1 MPEIAKPTLL
11 DRVSTAAL
19 RVLPQ
24 HLLAAGMYRL
34 MRAETPWLKRLLI
47 SKIRQRY
54 KVDMTEAA
62 DPDPEN
68 YPSFNAFFTRSLRD
82 DARPIAANAV
92 VSPADGRINQI
103 GRIAGDQLLQAKGHA
118 FDLLALL
125 AGDKAHASAFH
136 DGLYATVYLSP
147 RDYHRV
153 HLPLAGT
160 LESMT
165 FVPGELF
172 SVSEAT
178 TQLVPGLFA
187 RNERVI
193 CYFSTVAGPMAVIL
207 VGAIF
212 VGSME
217 TVWHGEVKGV
227 GRDITRW
234 VYRDAD
240 RRVFAT
246 GDEIGRFNMGS
257 TVIVLLPKMAATW
270 LPVLSPTSAV
280 RMGEA
285 ISEPL
290 EVTDGNAD

>member
-103 GRIAGDQLLQAKGHA
+103 G
-118 FDLLALL
+118 
-125 AGDKAHASAFH
+125 
-136 DGLYATVYLSP
+136 
-147 RDYHRV
+147 
-153 HLPLAGT
+153 
-160 LESMT
+160 
-165 FVPGELF
+165 
-172 SVSEAT
+172 
-178 TQLVPGLFA
+178 
-187 RNERVI
+187 
-193 CYFSTVAGPMAVIL
+193 
-207 VGAIF
+207 
-212 VGSME
+212 
-217 TVWHGEVKGV
+217 
-227 GRDITRW
+227 
-234 VYRDAD
+234 
-240 RRVFAT
+240 
-246 GDEIGRFNMGS
+246 
-257 TVIVLLPKMAATW
+257 
-270 LPVLSPTSAV
+270 
-280 RMGEA
+280 
-285 ISEPL
+285 
-290 EVTDGNAD
+290 